1 MNVHGKDGD
10 GNGAGR
16 GEAPSRPEKPVV
28 AEDRETPAE
37 SAQDS
42 HRAAVD
48 QSWLIEAISDGVALI
63 DMNGRFVAV
72 NRTLEELLGEPRGDL
87 VGASAIERIGKTV
100 KGTFAD
106 EALAI
111 WKEIASGGSGTWTYN
126 LVFTDKQGEEIPI
139 SCKVSLAQDT
149 TGAPP
154 LVVVVVRDLT
164 ELQEFRAALSS
175 SEERYRTLFDHSLE
189 LVFEHDLSEEGRFV
203 DLNDRAL
210 ELLGYSRDEISSLAV
225 SDVIAP
231 EDMPRAR
238 RNMKNLLE
246 TGRDSGT
253 HEYCLTGK
261 GGRRVWV
268 EVAGSLVMR
277 EDKPRALLGV
287 GRDITDRKN
296 AEEAFKTSEERFREL
311 VELLPEIVYE
321 VDATGRIT
329 FVNRRAFEL
338 TGYTRED
345 LEKGMFATELF
356 APGERE
362 RLVESIGR
370 LLEGARPRKNEYLA
384 LKKDGTTFPVVANSV
399 PIMRD
404 GKAIGVRGI
413 AFDLSE
419 QRQMEQTLLQTQ
431 KIETIGTLAGGIAHD
446 INNVLASIS
455 SLATLIKEETA
466 PGDPRS
472 QDIEDILAMT
482 ARGGDFAR
490 NLLGFARQGK
500 YRKERV
506 SLNKMAGQVLKIAE
520 RTVSKKVAVKTDLDP
535 GLDDVEGDPGQLTQ
549 VLMNLCLNAVEAVQ
563 DEGTVTISTSG
574 TRFEE
579 LSGSIASGLS
589 PGRYVKL
596 EVRDDGTGMDEETR
610 TRAFEPF
617 YTTKEPGKGTGLGLA
632 MVFGVVKNHQGDV
645 FIESEKGKGT
655 TVTALLPALEAK
667 ATETRDTKSP
677 LPTRQQ
683 GTGTV
688 LLVDDEELLRS
699 TGKRLLAKL
708 GYRVLLAGDGSEA
721 LEIFRQHGNEIDLI
735 LLDLGM
741 PVMDGAECFRKLKEL
756 SPEVRVLIA
765 SGYSDAD
772 KVEGLLADGALG
784 FLHKPFSAEHLS
796 RAISRGLG
804 VLPADRPDGR

>member
-1 MNVHGKDGD
+1 MSVHGKNGD
-10 GNGAGR
+10 GYDGGK
-16 GEAPSRPEKPVV
+16 GESPSRPEKPDV
-28 AEDRETPAE
+28 ANDRETPAE
-37 SAQDS
+37 SVRDT
-42 HRAAVD
+42 HRAAID
-48 QSWLIEAISDGVALI
+48 QSWLIDAFSDGVALI
-63 DMNGRFVAV
+63 DMNGRFVSTNPA
-72 NRTLEELLGEPRGDL
+72 LKKMLGEPRDDL
-87 VGASAIERIGKTV
+87 VGTSAVEWIKSAV
-100 KGTFAD
+100 KSPFVN

-111 WKEIASGGSGTWTYN
+111 WEEIASKQSGTWTFS
-126 LVFTDKQGEEIPI
+126 LVFTDKQGKEIPVN
-139 SCKVSLAQDT
+139 SKVSLAQDT

-154 LVVVVVRDLT
+154 LVVVVVRDLS
-164 ELQEFRAALSS
+164 ELYESRAALSS
-175 SEERYRTLFDHSLE
+175 SEERYRTLFDRSLE
-189 LVFEHDLSEEGRFV
+189 LIYEHDIGKEGRFL

-210 ELLGYSRDEISSLAV
+210 ELLGYSRDEISSLTV
-225 SDVIAP
+225 PDVVAP
-231 EDMPRAR
+231 EDIPRAR
-238 RNMKNLLE
+238 QNMINLLK

-253 HEYCLTGK
+253 HEYCLRGK
-261 GGRRVWV
+261 DGRRVWV
-268 EVAGSLVMR
+268 EVTGALVMQ
-277 EDKPRALLGV
+277 DGKPRSLLGV

-296 AEEAFKTSEERFREL
+296 AEEALKTSEERFREL

-345 LEKGMFATELF
+345 LEKGMFAPELF
-356 APGERE
+356 APEDRE
-362 RLVESIGR
+362 RLVKNIAR
-370 LLEGARPRKNEYLA
+370 LLEGAKPRKNEYLA
-384 LKKDGTTFPVVANSV
+384 VRKDGTTFPVFTNSV
-399 PIMRD
+399 PIVRY
-404 GKAIGVRGI
+404 GKAVGVRGV

-419 QRQMEQTLLQTQ
+419 QRQLEQTLLQTQ
-431 KIETIGTLAGGIAHD
+431 KIEAIGTLAGGIAHD
-446 INNVLASIS
+446 MNNVLASIS

-466 PGDPRS
+466 PDDPRS

-482 ARGGDFAR
+482 ARGGEFAR

-506 SLNKMAGQVLKIAE
+506 SLNKMAGQVHKIIQ
-520 RTVSKKVAVKTDLDP
+520 RTMPKKTAVEMDLEP
-535 GLDDVEGDPGQLTQ
+535 GLSDVEGDPGQLTQ
-549 VLMNLCLNAVEAVQ
+549 VLMNLCLNAIEAIE
-563 DEGTVTISTSG
+563 DKGTVTVSTG
-574 TRFEE
+574 TTRLEDTP
-579 LSGSIASGLS
+579 GSMSPRLS
-589 PGRYVKL
+589 PGRYVEL
-596 EVRDDGTGMDEETR
+596 RVRDTGTGMDEETR

-632 MVFGVVKNHQGDV
+632 MVFGVVRNHQGDV

-655 TVTALLPALEAK
+655 TVTVLLPALEAK

-721 LEIFRQHGNEIDLI
+721 LEVFRQHGNEIDLI